1 MTAVA
6 LAEIAD
12 QIRGVSYGKADVVD
26 RPADGFLPVL
36 RANNIKDDGLSF
48 DDLVYVRAEKVS
60 AKQQVRSGD
69 IVIAA
74 SSGSISVVGKAA
86 QADDDLGMGF
96 GAFCKVVR
104 PSPKVHARY
113 IGHFFKTQA
122 YRRKMS
128 ALAAGANINNLKNEH
143 IDEIEIPLP
152 PLDEQKR
159 IAAILDQLD
168 ELRRKR
174 QRAIDRLGQLGQ
186 AIFHEMFEGAEPYPT
201 KEIADFAD
209 VKGGKRLPKG
219 AEYLPEPSPH
229 PYIRVS
235 DLNGVGIDLERLKY
249 ISPETHSA
257 VRRYIVHSGDVIIS
271 IAGTIGVTAAV
282 PKFLDGAN
290 LTENAAKITPKRGVE
305 FDPAYVAWALR
316 MPTSRS
322 QILASTGQVTIGKLA
337 LFRIEKIAIPMPD
350 IEHQRAFSNAIAKI
364 DISIADYQR
373 HLCKMERLFASL
385 QHSAFQ
391 GEL

>member
-1 MTAVA
+1 MTVVA

-12 QIRGVSYGKADVVD
+12 QIRGVSYGKTDVVD
-26 RPADGFLPVL
+26 RPAEGFLPVL
-36 RANNIKDDGLSF
+36 RANNITDDGLSF

-113 IGHFFKTQA
+113 IGHFFKTQD
-122 YRRKMS
+122 YRRRMS

-159 IAAILDQLD
+159 IAAILDQAD
-168 ELRRKR
+168 KLRRKR
-174 QRAIDRLGQLGQ
+174 QRAIDRLNQLGQ
-186 AIFHEMFEGAEPYPT
+186 AIFHEMFGDPT
-201 KEIADFAD
+201 TN
-209 VKGGKRLPKG
+209 PKG
-219 AEYLPEPSPH
+219 LPR
-229 PYIRVS
+229 IKLGDLIKVS
-235 DLNGVGIDLERLKY
+235 SGVGL
-249 ISPETHSA
+249 TA
-257 VRRYIVHSGDVIIS
+257 VKQSGGS
-271 IAGTIGVTAAV
+271 IPVYGGNGINGWHDEATVAAGTIVIGRVGVYCGAIHTTDRPSWVTDNALIVALKQPINTSYLSTAL
-282 PKFLDGAN
+282 KIAN
-290 LTENAAKITPKRGVE
+290 LNQYAGRSAQPLVSGSRIYPVEILLPTDNQQKGFENRLAEATGLSRLSE
-305 FDPAYVAWALR
+305 DALLR
-316 MPTSRS
+316 M
-322 QILASTGQVTIGKLA
+322 
-337 LFRIEKIAIPMPD
+337 D
-350 IEHQRAFSNAIAKI
+350 
-364 DISIADYQR
+364 
-373 HLCKMERLFASL
+373 RLFASL
-385 QHSAFQ
+385 QKRAFQ